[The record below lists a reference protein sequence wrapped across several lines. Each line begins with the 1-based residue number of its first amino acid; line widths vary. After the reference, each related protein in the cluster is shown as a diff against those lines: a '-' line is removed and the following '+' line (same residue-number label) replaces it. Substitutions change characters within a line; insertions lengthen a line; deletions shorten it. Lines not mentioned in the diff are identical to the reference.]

1 MPSTALLVVNT
12 KSRSG
17 ERLCASVGD
26 LLAARGITPV
36 QAQCEAR
43 EALPQAILD
52 HQNKIDLVVIADT
65 GLPFCDR
72 IGQALSACYAA
83 STRLAVE
90 ALVYTPEEWRRMLES
105 GSSFAQL
112 VEREGRVLYDGESQ
126 SHRSAA
132 VAPAGAA

>member
-1 MPSTALLVVNT
+1 M
-12 KSRSG
+12 RR
-17 ERLCASVGD
+17 ERLQGAELERYLATVTRALVASFASGRVLLFGSFARADQNRASD
-26 LLAARGITPV
+26 L
-36 QAQCEAR
+36 
-43 EALPQAILD
+43 
-52 HQNKIDLVVIADT
+52 DLVVIADT

>member
-1 MPSTALLVVNT
+1 M
-12 KSRSG
+12 RR
-17 ERLCASVGD
+17 ERLQGAELERYLATVTRALVASFASGRVLLFGSFARADQNRASD
-26 LLAARGITPV
+26 L
-36 QAQCEAR
+36 
-43 EALPQAILD
+43 
-52 HQNKIDLVVIADT
+52 DLVVIADT

-112 VEREGRVLYDGESQ
+112 VEREGRVLYDRESQ
-126 SHRSAA
+126 FQRGGT
-132 VAPAGAA
+132 VAPPSAS

>member
-1 MPSTALLVVNT
+1 M
-12 KSRSG
+12 RR
-17 ERLCASVGD
+17 ERLQGAELERYLATVTRALVASFAPGRVLLFGSFARADQNRASD
-26 LLAARGITPV
+26 L
-36 QAQCEAR
+36 
-43 EALPQAILD
+43 
-52 HQNKIDLVVIADT
+52 DLVVIADT

-112 VEREGRVLYDGESQ
+112 VEREGRVLHDGESQ

-132 VAPAGAA
+132 VTPAGAA

>member
-1 MPSTALLVVNT
+1 M
-12 KSRSG
+12 RR
-17 ERLCASVGD
+17 ERLQGAELERYLATVTRALVASFAPGRVLLFGSFARADQNRASD
-26 LLAARGITPV
+26 L
-36 QAQCEAR
+36 
-43 EALPQAILD
+43 
-52 HQNKIDLVVIADT
+52 DLVVIADT